1 MFTSINVVVL
11 FHSPKT
17 GRSIAVAFQDMMES
31 LSADTIPA
39 GVPEDTA
46 GAAFSGPDAGGAGA
60 FCCAP
65 GAGAFTASFPAGFV
79 PAFGAGFDAVF
90 VVYFG
95 ACFYGA
101 GFVGSGAAAAS
112 ISRRLHSG
120 MWADALQERSRGYT
134 SENAAGGIMKIRL
147 S

>member
-60 FCCAP
+60 F
-65 GAGAFTASFPAGFV
+65 TTSFPAGFV